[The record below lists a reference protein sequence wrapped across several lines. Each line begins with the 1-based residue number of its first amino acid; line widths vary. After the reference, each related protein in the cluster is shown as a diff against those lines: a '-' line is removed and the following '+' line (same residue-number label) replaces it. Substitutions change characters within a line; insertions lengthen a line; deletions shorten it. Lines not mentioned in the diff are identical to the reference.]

1 MKKTILLLVIVITVA
16 SSFAQP
22 SKNTTQANKLKVK
35 PAASTSTL
43 LFKNSSDSAG
53 YSLGIR
59 IAQNLK
65 SQSLDKVNV
74 ILLQK
79 AMNDVFQ
86 DKKPAIADSLLD
98 QSISR
103 FQQKAQSQK
112 AGNAKTEGKIFMAKN
127 TKRPGVI
134 TLRSGLQYEIL
145 KAGSDTAA
153 KPTLDSKVKCHYHGT
168 LINGKVFDSSVDRGE
183 PITFPLNGVIKGWQD
198 ALQLM
203 TVGSKWKLFIPS
215 DLAYGDQATG
225 AIPAGS
231 TLIFEVQLISIE
243 K

>member
-1 MKKTILLLVIVITVA
+1 MKRTILLLAVLITVT
-16 SSFAQP
+16 SSFAQTP
-22 SKNTTQANKLKVK
+22 KNTTQATKLKAK
-35 PAASTSTL
+35 PSSVVL
-43 LFKNSSDSAG
+43 IRNSGDSAG
-53 YSLGIR
+53 YSIGIR

-65 SQSLDKVNV
+65 SQSLDKVNL

-112 AGNAKTEGKIFMAKN
+112 AGNAKAEGKIFLAQN
-127 TKRPGVI
+127 AKRPGVI
-134 TLRSGLQYEIL
+134 TLRSGLQYEII
-145 KAGSDTAA
+145 KGGSDTAP
-153 KPTLDSKVKCHYHGT
+153 KPTLESKVKCHYHGT

-203 TVGSKWKLFIPS
+203 TVGSKWKLFVPS
-215 DLAYGDQATG
+215 NLAYGDQATG
-225 AIPAGS
+225 SIPAGS
-231 TLIFEVQLISIE
+231 TLIFEVELLNIE

>member
-1 MKKTILLLVIVITVA
+1 MKRTILLLVIGITVT
-16 SSFAQP
+16 SSFAQT
-22 SKNTTQANKLKVK
+22 SKNTTQATKLKAK
-35 PAASTSTL
+35 PANVIL
-43 LFKNSSDSAG
+43 IKNSSDSAG

-65 SQSLDKVNV
+65 SQNLDKVNL

-79 AMNDVFQ
+79 AMNDVFL

-112 AGNAKTEGKIFMAKN
+112 AENAKTEGKIFMVENA
-127 TKRPGVI
+127 KRPGVI

-145 KAGSDTAA
+145 KAGSDIAP

-203 TVGSKWKLFIPS
+203 TVGSKWKLFVPS

-231 TLIFEVQLISIE
+231 TLIFEVQLLSIE